1 MSLETKKKYI
11 GNNEFRLETK
21 FVDGKKLIEGKIIS
35 RLKSYIGNMLIGN
48 GYLKIGKKHQKQC
61 KLET

>member
-1 MSLETKKKYI
+1 MRQETKKYI

-21 FVDGKKLIEGKIIS
+21 FVDGKQLIEGKIF

-48 GYLKIGKKHQKQC
+48 GDLKIGKKHQKEC